1 MSVMNVL
8 STFLLFLHKLITLKY
23 LQVHF
28 TTGILFELVGKR
40 KAPDGNQRLIARAR
54 DEVRTRD
61 IHLGKVVI
69 CRR

>member
-1 MSVMNVL
+1 MNVL

-40 KAPDGNQRLIARAR
+40 KTPYRKTRAYCQS
-54 DEVRTRD
+54 E
-61 IHLGKVVI
+61 
-69 CRR
+69 RRGSNSRHPPWQGGYLSS